1 MFILT
6 AKLNKKRLLALVIL
20 AAVAL
25 AALILSLSDRPE
37 ASAALGSGQAS
48 AKGIK
53 TNEDRL
59 AYVQSL
65 GYAVEEQPSRS
76 QEVMIPSEFDQVYQE
91 YNGLQKECGFDLEK
105 YRGKQVMLYTYTVQ
119 NYPDEPEVM
128 LDLLVY
134 RNRVIGGAVYSA
146 ALDGFMHGLEPI
158 SGGNAAE

>member
-1 MFILT
+1 MLILT

-146 ALDGFMHGLEPI
+146 ALAGFMHGLEPI

>member
-1 MFILT
+1 MLILT

-37 ASAALGSGQAS
+37 ASAALGRGQAS

-65 GYAVEEQPSRS
+65 GYAVLTWK
-76 QEVMIPSEFDQVYQE
+76 
-91 YNGLQKECGFDLEK
+91 N
-105 YRGKQVMLYTYTVQ
+105 T
-119 NYPDEPEVM
+119 
-128 LDLLVY
+128 
-134 RNRVIGGAVYSA
+134 GASK
-146 ALDGFMHGLEPI
+146 
-158 SGGNAAE
+158 